1 MKTSNNNQKELLLEV
16 QKDGCRR
23 LIYLTESVEGS
34 PLIVEESNLVDYS
47 RPFYGNDDFNV
58 FFTERAFWKSFT
70 EFTSKEGFSN
80 RQVWHQTLN
89 EWLTLEPV
97 FIHTDI
103 KHLVQQSLA
112 EATREISLND
122 TARIDGIRMWLR
134 ALAQSTSSFDK
145 SVANPLETYRH
156 AV

>member
-34 PLIVEESNLVDYS
+34 PLFVEESHLVDYS
-47 RPFYGNDDFNV
+47 RPVYENDDFSV
-58 FFTERAFWKSFT
+58 FFTEKAFWKSFT
-70 EFTSKEGFSN
+70 EFTSKEGFAN

-97 FIHTDI
+97 FVHNDI

-134 ALAQSTSSFDK
+134 ALSQSAASLNQSI
-145 SVANPLETYRH
+145 NPLETYRH